1 MGCTSVELPLRLN
14 EEFYPRS
21 TWLSGEP
28 YFNNENS
35 IPAYTRTPPRCK
47 LRAHEMRA
55 WQHTRDRYKP
65 RAGVSLI
72 CLMSRYCNDFASDL
86 RLFIYSPAVL
96 ADRTL
101 ITGASRYTNGIKVP
115 ASAPR
120 CLNPF
125 RHGAA
130 LASPSRWGCRANFV
144 NELATGKV
152 IYHRC
157 VAAGDGT
164 STSGNPREFL
174 VPLRNRSFD
183 KWLLAKLPL
192 YIAAMKNAYF
202 YRAHATSTSHVLHT
216 LSF

>member
-1 MGCTSVELPLRLN
+1 
-14 EEFYPRS
+14 
-21 TWLSGEP
+21 
-28 YFNNENS
+28 
-35 IPAYTRTPPRCK
+35 
-47 LRAHEMRA
+47 MRA
-55 WQHTRDRYKP
+55 WQHTRDRCEP

-115 ASAPR
+115 APAPSST
-120 CLNPF
+120 LSFAP
-125 RHGAA
+125 
-130 LASPSRWGCRANFV
+130 ASPSQRRLPREFRERV
-144 NELATGKV
+144 SYGKV
-152 IYHRC
+152 IYHRR

-174 VPLRNRSFD
+174 VPLKNRSFD

-192 YIAAMKNAYF
+192 YIATVKNAF
-202 YRAHATSTSHVLHT
+202 LYRAHATSASYVLHT